1 MTHDSQSASLR
12 ERVTAVSPTKPTST
26 LLVVVSLIALVQW
39 GLAQAAGALPPPYDE
54 LVQVKSR
61 RLDAI
66 YLLPGADFSGYR
78 KIMIDPVQVAFRKD
92 WVQQANRSRGM
103 SLGFPLPLPISS
115 SMPRV
120 RRPVRPPIR
129 TRSRPAKRRSYWKC
143 VIRPLARCSALRSIA
158 AQREALA

>member
-1 MTHDSQSASLR
+1 
-12 ERVTAVSPTKPTST
+12 TST

-103 SLGFPLPLPISS
+103 SRISQSDAQEIAQAARSGFQDIFAAAFHAKGFEVVSAPAPDVRGFPL
-115 SMPRV
+115 
-120 RRPVRPPIR
+120 
-129 TRSRPAKRRSYWKC
+129 
-143 VIRPLARCSALRSIA
+143 
-158 AQREALA
+158 